1 MEADDAAERA
11 RQREL
16 VRRGYD
22 AISVAY
28 RSDDGAA
35 AHSSGG
41 DVSRNGGWVTE
52 LADLLPAGATVLDLG
67 CGAGVPA
74 TQQLAGHGLR
84 VVGVDFSAV
93 QLARARRLVPAA
105 SLVQADMTAL
115 HVRPSSLDA
124 EVAFYA
130 LIHVPLADQRAL
142 FPRIRGWLRR
152 GGYLLAIVGADR
164 WTGTERYLG
173 ADMFWDHADTAT
185 YLRWFAAARLVPIR
199 HRFIPEGDVGH
210 GLILAR
216 AAGRDSA

>member
-1 MEADDAAERA
+1 MEADDVAERA

-22 AISVAY
+22 TISVSY

-35 AHSSGG
+35 ARSSRE
-41 DVSRNGGWVTE
+41 DVS
-52 LADLLPAGATVLDLG
+52 L
-67 CGAGVPA
+67 
-74 TQQLAGHGLR
+74 
-84 VVGVDFSAV
+84 
-93 QLARARRLVPAA
+93 
-105 SLVQADMTAL
+105 
-115 HVRPSSLDA
+115 RPSSLDA
-124 EVAFYA
+124 VVSFYA

-142 FPRIRGWLRR
+142 FPRIRGWLRP

-173 ADMFWDHADTAT
+173 ADMFWDHADSAT
-185 YLRWFAAARLVPIR
+185 YLRWFAAARLVPIW
-199 HRFIPEGDVGH
+199 HRFISEGDVGH